1 VVDYRRSGGAAEW
14 HGRARG
20 KSTPPRLFYLSP
32 RCKST
37 RKKLSGTSPAVFRAI
52 ALHSR
57 SVRYARW
64 FATCCSGWGRK
75 MLPKLRPTAR
85 RLLSSAPA
93 QLSMTSGA
101 MYNWRVRAVEKA
113 LDRVGK
119 AVGPLEVSD
128 LSSLGHLDQYHYLGT
143 EACDEVAEL
152 LGLGPGSTLLD
163 IGSGIGGPARYL
175 AATTGCSVVGV
186 ELQRDLYEASASL
199 TSRCRSINKLVSFVN
214 ADATGVHSL
223 QLPQPFGLHGQFDH
237 FMSLLVNLHIP
248 DRRALHA
255 GILPRI
261 RPGGTFV
268 IDDFAAVA
276 PATAAE
282 GRTLVDLVKAPS
294 VTSVSAYVAELE
306 DVGFV
311 DVETVDMTAKWAH
324 WTAARHTEYVAA
336 EAEMVALHGRQIFE
350 NRSYFYSKI
359 DELFAGG
366 RVGGVRI
373 TGRRPGKAEAALIAG
388 RKSRANK
395 PTPQPVHLLEN
406 LATYCGASAPATP
419 QAVPPPQVSLGAQPA
434 VEAQTKRVVATQ
446 ASAAEQLIGAA
457 SAQPPLPWLS
467 PPQPGLHDSLQ
478 YHFFLG
484 PLFIAVRVFH
494 TATLQSSTAWLY
506 DTSQPSMGPIELLNT
521 YTPLQTGVGPGI
533 VLEGEEMCIV
543 DDSVNG
549 ATITLRPSNPK
560 AQAVLQQAGVGRGS
574 LGRPELRI
582 EVEQGH
588 SYGWMPA
595 GFEGEADRPVIHRPA
610 MVANVAMWRGVARG
624 GFGYSKRWVE
634 RPERC
639 LSHASALFVR
649 CCLQRRPLESY
660 PAQVPR
666 HLPTVQWLALHPRR
680 GTDSGSNLH
689 RATSSPTSSH
699 QHGAGPVDGAFD
711 RLDGRCYLRRR
722 QVQLLQAAR
731 ARGSREWHAPRV
743 GAGRYLP
750 AARRRLRPHWW
761 RAGHSESEG
770 DCQVAHNHRRARR
783 E

>member
-1 VVDYRRSGGAAEW
+1 
-14 HGRARG
+14 
-20 KSTPPRLFYLSP
+20 
-32 RCKST
+32 
-37 RKKLSGTSPAVFRAI
+37 
-52 ALHSR
+52 
-57 SVRYARW
+57 
-64 FATCCSGWGRK
+64 
-75 MLPKLRPTAR
+75 
-85 RLLSSAPA
+85 
-93 QLSMTSGA
+93 

-366 RVGGVRI
+366 RVG
-373 TGRRPGKAEAALIAG
+373 
-388 RKSRANK
+388 
-395 PTPQPVHLLEN
+395 
-406 LATYCGASAPATP
+406 
-419 QAVPPPQVSLGAQPA
+419 
-434 VEAQTKRVVATQ
+434 
-446 ASAAEQLIGAA
+446 EQLIGAA

-624 GFGYSKRWVE
+624 GFGYSKRDGRSSPIPHRYHGIYPRYNGWRFIHGVALTQDQTFIAPPPRPLPLTSMAQGPWTAPSIVWTADATFGDDKYNYFKLLAPEAHESGTLLESAQADTYQQQDVAYGRIGGE
-634 RPERC
+634 RVTASLKEIAKWHTIIGGRGGNDMEMKYENRLCGFTLQVGDKPPTTGLAYNERC
-639 LSHASALFVR
+639 FG
-649 CCLQRRPLESY
+649 CL
-660 PAQVPR
+660 
-666 HLPTVQWLALHPRR
+666 W
-680 GTDSGSNLH
+680 
-689 RATSSPTSSH
+689 
-699 QHGAGPVDGAFD
+699 
-711 RLDGRCYLRRR
+711 
-722 QVQLLQAAR
+722 
-731 ARGSREWHAPRV
+731 
-743 GAGRYLP
+743 
-750 AARRRLRPHWW
+750 
-761 RAGHSESEG
+761 
-770 DCQVAHNHRRARR
+770 
-783 E
+783 